1 MNEIEKYFT
10 QKNDSVGRAISE
22 MARELKISN
31 PLLRS

>member
-10 QKNDSVGRAISE
+10 KKNDGLGKAISE
-22 MARELKISN
+22 MARELKILN